1 MNKVSKIN
9 IIILQLNLSL
19 NIFKAVLISH
29 TVYSVPHSLCYR
41 LPACEVYSVWLDW
54 APCAPWLSG
63 TRAEMSTIIKILRS
77 SLKNVKF
84 TLICQFCGKQ
94 SRSVGVLF
102 ECSAGFCPVAVIFS
116 TTPSWS
122 SLWLC
127 GLEASGF
134 LKPYIT
140 LSFSIKWHLFRLVQC
155 SAESPVFATVVPTEW
170 KASGLC
176 QTHVTLSADLWF
188 RLALILMTM
197 KNPFS
202 VCVQV
207 C

>member
-1 MNKVSKIN
+1 MCTMTVWYTSRNVNNNKNLTIFLKKSSIH
-9 IIILQLNLSL
+9 INLSVL
-19 NIFKAVLISH
+19 CKAKQKCWCSFWMFGSI
-29 TVYSVPHSLCYR
+29 
-41 LPACEVYSVWLDW
+41 LPCCCNFQD
-54 APCAPWLSG
+54 
-63 TRAEMSTIIKILRS
+63 
-77 SLKNVKF
+77 
-84 TLICQFCGKQ
+84 
-94 SRSVGVLF
+94 SR
-102 ECSAGFCPVAVIFS
+102 

-140 LSFSIKWHLFRLVQC
+140 LPFSIKWHLFRFVQC
-155 SAESPVFATVVPTEW
+155 SAESPVFTTVVPTEW

-176 QTHVTLSADLWF
+176 QTHVALSGDLWF

-202 VCVQV
+202 VCVEV

>member
-1 MNKVSKIN
+1 M
-9 IIILQLNLSL
+9 
-19 NIFKAVLISH
+19 FKAVLISH
-29 TVYSVPHSLCYR
+29 TFYSVPHSLSYR

-77 SLKNVKF
+77 SLKNVQF
-84 TLICQFCGKQ
+84 TLICQFCAKQ
-94 SRSVGVLF
+94 KCWCSFWMFGSILPCCCNFQDSR
-102 ECSAGFCPVAVIFS
+102 

-134 LKPYIT
+134 LKPYVT
-140 LSFSIKWHLFRLVQC
+140 LPFSIKWHLFRLVQC
-155 SAESPVFATVVPTEW
+155 SAESPVFTTVVPTEW

-176 QTHVTLSADLWF
+176 QTHVTLSGDLWF

-202 VCVQV
+202 VCVEV